1 MAVNSQQWRTFMDSK
16 RWWTR
21 FLHVLFLTLLAMT
34 LVACSSVNG
43 GGSGAE
49 GAANTTSPT
58 LYRDFDDILLP
69 SEMEIDPK
77 RTYIVEGSGLTTGI
91 LTVKGWVDRDSLIT
105 FFKSAMN
112 REKWQ
117 EIASFKSPSA
127 DTSSILVFQKV
138 NRTAVISIHEE
149 LIYTYVEIA
158 VAPSAKGIGGGLMQD
173 AGAQ

>member
-1 MAVNSQQWRTFMDSK
+1 MHSK
-16 RWWTR
+16 RWR
-21 FLHVLFLTLLAMT
+21 NNLACYLFLAVVAITLA
-34 LVACSSVNG
+34 ACSSMNSTSSSS
-43 GGSGAE
+43 GSDSADKAG
-49 GAANTTSPT
+49 SPT

-69 SEMEIDPK
+69 SEMKIDPK
-77 RTYIVEGSGLTTGI
+77 RTYIIEGSGLTTGI

-105 FFKSAMN
+105 FFKSAMQ

-127 DTSSILVFQKV
+127 DTSSILVFQKI

-149 LIYTYVEIA
+149 MIYTYVEIA
-158 VAPSAKGIGGGLMQD
+158 VAPSAKGIDGALFKD

>member
-1 MAVNSQQWRTFMDSK
+1 MDSK

-34 LVACSSVNG
+34 FTACSSVNG

-69 SEMEIDPK
+69 NEMEIDPK
-77 RTYIVEGSGLTTGI
+77 RTYIVEGSGVTNGI

-112 REKWQ
+112 REKWRNSLPLNHHLPTP
-117 EIASFKSPSA
+117 IPSLF
-127 DTSSILVFQKV
+127 SRRS
-138 NRTAVISIHEE
+138 TA
-149 LIYTYVEIA
+149 
-158 VAPSAKGIGGGLMQD
+158 QR
-173 AGAQ
+173 